1 MSSRNFAVIV
11 EPHRWERSTEELAR
25 LLEPVIGV
33 SSPVL
38 VSLLLRGPVTVETD
52 LTHLGAQNLAN
63 RLVAM
68 GLPASVDAPED
79 VTLQDVP
86 IPVPTPQPQPSNPMH
101 VEDMLAGLGI
111 VDIEIADNLTVDA
124 HFSAP
129 TIETKV
135 EQAPVTQPGVSTKPA
150 RRNTSML
157 GSMPTTKDVG
167 AAKPDA
173 ESAGWG
179 ALFPDLDAGDPTIQ
193 LKPEPKTLEL
203 SPSQPGGPPKPVSLF
218 EDDVSVELPLRG
230 FGVDVQPPSRV
241 VIPREN
247 HADSGPVTAP
257 FGDPPAVNPRPIAP
271 LVDAPEPPSATAV
284 RPLVDAFSGQEDRP
298 PYSPTGF
305 DDRAPHLPQLAMA
318 LSILAPGAG
327 QIYNGDDDVALDYG
341 LKFLTIKPWVESVKY
356 AKRRAERIQDF
367 WIPWPK
373 PGSLVGALRY
383 LLFFW
388 IAVGSIVGILTFIV
402 STALE
407 RRLPEETGPTD
418 ADRKIAFRDAHVG
431 VVAAR
436 IAALDAMS
444 EASEDQRESEFI
456 LTDVER
462 SARIF
467 TVGYDYCQKNDF
479 LRCEELMKRAYLL
492 NRSESRA
499 VRLQAWA
506 SLQARAPD
514 GTKMPDVG
522 EVEPLSEFELEE
534 FVKAEENP

>member
-11 EPHRWERSTEELAR
+11 EPHRWQRSTEELAR

-52 LTHLGAQNLAN
+52 LTHLGAQTLVN
-63 RLVAM
+63 RLTAM
-68 GLPASVDAPED
+68 GLPAAVDAPED

-86 IPVPTPQPQPSNPMH
+86 RRIPPAQPQPSNAMH
-101 VEDMLAGLGI
+101 VDDMLAGLGI
-111 VDIEIADNLTVDA
+111 VDIEIADNLTVDS

-129 TIETKV
+129 TVESKV
-135 EQAPVTQPGVSTKPA
+135 EHTPPSQPDVSPPT
-150 RRNTSML
+150 RRNTSVL
-157 GSMPTTKDVG
+157 GSTPTTKSG
-167 AAKPDA
+167 GTARSEGEA
-173 ESAGWG
+173 AGWG
-179 ALFPDLDAGDPTIQ
+179 ALFPDLDAGDPTVQ
-193 LKPEPKTLEL
+193 LKPEPATVEL
-203 SPSQPGGPPKPVSLF
+203 VPSQLGPPKPVSLF

-230 FGVDVQPPSRV
+230 FASAQEPPSSIH
-241 VIPREN
+241 IPREN
-247 HADSGPVTAP
+247 HVDSGPVTSP
-257 FGDPPAVNPRPIAP
+257 FGDPPVITPRAIEPM
-271 LVDAPEPPSATAV
+271 DEAPEPPSPTAV

-298 PYSPTGF
+298 PYAPTGF
-305 DDRAPHLPQLAMA
+305 DDRDPHLPQLAMV

-327 QIYNGDDDVALDYG
+327 QIYNGDDDDALDYG
-341 LKFLTIKPWVESVKY
+341 LRFWTIKPWIASARQ
-356 AKRRAERIQDF
+356 AKRRAERIQGF

-373 PGSLVGALRY
+373 PGSLFRALRY

-388 IAVGSIVGILTFIV
+388 IAVGSIVGIITFIV

-407 RRLPEETGPTD
+407 RRIPQETGPTE
-418 ADRKIAFRDAHVG
+418 ADKTIAFRDAHVG
-431 VVAAR
+431 IVAAR
-436 IAALDAMS
+436 IAALDAMA
-444 EASEDQRESEFI
+444 EASQDQRESEYI
-456 LTDVER
+456 LTDIER

-479 LRCEELMKRAYLL
+479 LRCEELMKRAYQL

-534 FVKAEENP
+534 FVKSEENP